1 MQGHPT
7 SPDQVREEEVIS
19 AQGYQWM
26 AGVDEAGRGPL
37 AGPVVAA
44 AVIIN
49 PGNEIPGVRD
59 SKLLTPGKREQ
70 FYQII
75 TARALSWGVGIVGPR
90 AIEKHNILQAT
101 IMAMKEAVLSL
112 DPSPDFLLIDGIN
125 PLPLD
130 IPQRTIKKGD
140 ARCPSIA
147 AASIVAKVTRDR
159 LMLEYH
165 RVYPLYNFACHK
177 GYPTREHREAIHR
190 HGCCEIHRRTFKGVK
205 EHLGARHESNQQDPG
220 SSRGKTRRSVSSK
233 KRL

>member
-1 MQGHPT
+1 MHEGHPT
-7 SPDQVREEEVIS
+7 TPNQTPEEEQIR

-49 PGNEIPGVRD
+49 PGDEIPGVRD
-59 SKLLTPGKREQ
+59 SKLLTPGQREQ
-70 FYQII
+70 LYQII

-90 AIEKHNILQAT
+90 DIEKHNILQAT
-101 IMAMKEAVLSL
+101 IKAMKEAVLNL

-130 IPQRTIKKGD
+130 MPQQTIKKGD
-140 ARCPSIA
+140 ARCPSIS

-159 LMLEYH
+159 LMVEYH

-177 GYPTREHREAIHR
+177 GYPTKEHREAIR
-190 HGCCEIHRRTFKGVK
+190 RYGCCEIHRKTFKGVK
-205 EHLGARHESNQQDPG
+205 EHLEGGNGGYQKGPG
-220 SSRGKTRRSVSSK
+220 D
-233 KRL
+233 

>member
-1 MQGHPT
+1 MHEGHPT
-7 SPDQVREEEVIS
+7 PPHQVPEEEQFS

-49 PGNEIPGVRD
+49 AGDEIPGVRD
-59 SKLLTPGKREQ
+59 SKLLTPRQREHL
-70 FYQII
+70 YHII
-75 TARALSWGVGIVGPR
+75 TARALAWGVGIVGPR
-90 AIEKHNILQAT
+90 EIEKHNILQAT
-101 IMAMKEAVLSL
+101 MRAMKEAVQSL

-130 IPQRTIKKGD
+130 IPQRTVKKGD
-140 ARCPSIA
+140 ARCHSIA

-165 RVYPLYNFACHK
+165 RVYPLYNFAGHK
-177 GYPTREHREAIHR
+177 GYPTREHREAIR
-190 HGCCEIHRRTFKGVK
+190 RYGCCEIHRRTFKGVK
-205 EHLGARHESNQQDPG
+205 EHLEAGNGRFQKGPG
-220 SSRGKTRRSVSSK
+220 D
-233 KRL
+233 

>member
-1 MQGHPT
+1 MREGHPT
-7 SPDQVREEEVIS
+7 TSNQVPKEEQIR

-49 PGNEIPGVRD
+49 AGDKIPGVRD
-59 SKLLTPGKREQ
+59 SKLLTSGQREHL
-70 FYQII
+70 YHII
-75 TARALSWGVGIVGPR
+75 TDRALSWGVGIVGPR
-90 AIEKHNILQAT
+90 DIEKHNILQAT
-101 IMAMKEAVLSL
+101 IKAMKEAVLNL
-112 DPSPDFLLIDGIN
+112 DPSPDFLLIDGIT

-130 IPQRTIKKGD
+130 TPQQTIKKGD
-140 ARCPSIA
+140 ARCPSIS

-177 GYPTREHREAIHR
+177 GYPTKEHREAIR
-190 HGCCEIHRRTFKGVK
+190 RYGCCEIHRKTFKGDK
-205 EHLGARHESNQQDPG
+205 EHLEAGNGGYQKG
-220 SSRGKTRRSVSSK
+220 SGD
-233 KRL
+233 

>member
-1 MQGHPT
+1 M
-7 SPDQVREEEVIS
+7 PDQVLEEELIS

-44 AVIIN
+44 AVIIT

-90 AIEKHNILQAT
+90 DIEKHNILQAT
-101 IMAMKEAVLSL
+101 IRAMKEAVLSL

-130 IPQRTIKKGD
+130 IPQQTVKKGD

-165 RVYPLYNFACHK
+165 RAYPLYNFACHK
-177 GYPTREHREAIHR
+177 GYPTKKHREAIR
-190 HGCCEIHRRTFKGVK
+190 RYGCCEIHRRTFKGVK
-205 EHLGARHESNQQDPG
+205 EHLGVRHESNQQNPG
-220 SSRGKTRRSVSSK
+220 GSRGKTRRSVSSK
-233 KRL
+233 EGL

>member
-1 MQGHPT
+1 MRIIMHGGHPT
-7 SPDQVREEEVIS
+7 TTNQTSEEEQIR

-49 PGNEIPGVRD
+49 PGDEIPGVRD
-59 SKLLTPGKREQ
+59 SKLLTPGQREQ
-70 FYQII
+70 LYQII
-75 TARALSWGVGIVGPR
+75 TARALSWGLGIVGPR
-90 AIEKHNILQAT
+90 DIEKHNILQAT
-101 IMAMKEAVLSL
+101 IKAMKEAVLNL

-130 IPQRTIKKGD
+130 TPQQTIKKGD
-140 ARCPSIA
+140 ARCPSIS

-177 GYPTREHREAIHR
+177 GYPTKEHREAIR
-190 HGCCEIHRRTFKGVK
+190 RYGCCEIHRKTFKGVK
-205 EHLGARHESNQQDPG
+205 EHLEGGNGGYQKGPG
-220 SSRGKTRRSVSSK
+220 D
-233 KRL
+233 

>member
-1 MQGHPT
+1 MHGGHPT
-7 SPDQVREEEVIS
+7 TTNQTPEEEQIR

-49 PGNEIPGVRD
+49 PGDEIPGVRD
-59 SKLLTPGKREQ
+59 SKLLTPGQREQ
-70 FYQII
+70 LYQII

-90 AIEKHNILQAT
+90 DIEKHNILQAT
-101 IMAMKEAVLSL
+101 IKAMKEAVLNL
-112 DPSPDFLLIDGIN
+112 DPSPDFLLIDGIT

-130 IPQRTIKKGD
+130 TPQQTIKKGD
-140 ARCPSIA
+140 ARCPSIS

-159 LMLEYH
+159 LMLEYD

-177 GYPTREHREAIHR
+177 GYPTKEHREAIR
-190 HGCCEIHRRTFKGVK
+190 RYGCCAIHRKTFKGVK
-205 EHLGARHESNQQDPG
+205 EHLEAGNGEYHTGPG
-220 SSRGKTRRSVSSK
+220 D
-233 KRL
+233 

>member
-1 MQGHPT
+1 MREGHPT
-7 SPDQVREEEVIS
+7 TSNQVPKEEQIR

-49 PGNEIPGVRD
+49 AGDKIPGVRD
-59 SKLLTPGKREQ
+59 SKLLTSGQREHL
-70 FYQII
+70 YHII
-75 TARALSWGVGIVGPR
+75 TDRALSWGVGIVGPR
-90 AIEKHNILQAT
+90 DIEKHNILQAT
-101 IMAMKEAVLSL
+101 IKAMKEAVLNL
-112 DPSPDFLLIDGIN
+112 DPSPDFLLIDGIT

-130 IPQRTIKKGD
+130 MPQQTIKKGD
-140 ARCPSIA
+140 ARCPSIS

-177 GYPTREHREAIHR
+177 GYPTKEHREAIR
-190 HGCCEIHRRTFKGVK
+190 RYGCCEIHRKTFKGVK
-205 EHLGARHESNQQDPG
+205 EHLEGGNGGYQKGPG
-220 SSRGKTRRSVSSK
+220 D
-233 KRL
+233 